1 MNLRYLKILL
11 IGLALVF
18 LSQGCLPPPPY
29 YYDRDDHHRHHRR
42 HRHGYSLQ
50 SPKPVAQLAIYNGG
64 EFSDQTEVAH

>member
-29 YYDRDDHHRHHRR
+29 HYDRRDHHRYRR
-42 HRHGYSLQ
+42 HGHGYSSQ
-50 SPKPVAQLAIYNGG
+50 QVPNAVAQLIIQNGG
-64 EFSDQTEVAH
+64 DFSDQGKVAH